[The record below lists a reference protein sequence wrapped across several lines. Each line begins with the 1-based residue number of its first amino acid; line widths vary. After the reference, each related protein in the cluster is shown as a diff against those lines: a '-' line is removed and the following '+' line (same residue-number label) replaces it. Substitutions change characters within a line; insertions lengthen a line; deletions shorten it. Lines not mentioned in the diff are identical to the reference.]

1 MQRFERDPQS
11 ELVRRYARILRSAPA
26 EATRFAT
33 GDRVLRA
40 GTGAGGPGVG
50 AAARD
55 AAAPARHTPAAGE
68 NTPARA

>member
-33 GDRVLRA
+33 GGRALRA
-40 GTGAGGPGVG
+40 GAAGGAGATTPD
-50 AAARD
+50 R
-55 AAAPARHTPAAGE
+55 APARGAPSKT
-68 NTPARA
+68 